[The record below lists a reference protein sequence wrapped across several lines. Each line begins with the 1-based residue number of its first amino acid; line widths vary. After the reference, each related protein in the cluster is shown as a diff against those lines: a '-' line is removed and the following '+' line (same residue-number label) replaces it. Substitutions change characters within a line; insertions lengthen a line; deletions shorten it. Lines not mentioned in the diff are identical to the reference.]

1 MDRVRFWRHSTPLV
15 GVSSGEMI
23 TVFETVINGEPLD
36 WLWSQAS
43 SRASGCN
50 PYDRDSV
57 DWVAVLDDEVSGDGY
72 SLMRPGEEPR
82 RIPVMQVLRLGSRIG
97 TMTVSI
103 STTATGVVS
112 WSHFESDDGQPVDL
126 GPFAFGGAAYRRA
139 LAVATNGPL
148 DPSGDSSDNYRCISR
163 TTKPKS
169 G

>member
-1 MDRVRFWRHSTPLV
+1 M

-148 DPSGDSSDNYRCISR
+148 DPSGDSSDNYRCVSK
-163 TTKPKS
+163 TT
-169 G
+169 